1 MGIVVIL
8 GEGFFSVVFSQRVFE
23 ELKGFGIDGVSSFAV
38 EKDIS
43 PGYVGNGGRG

>member
-8 GEGFFSVVFSQRVFE
+8 REGFFPAVFSQRVFK

-38 EKDIS
+38 ERNIS
-43 PGYVGNGGRG
+43 LDCVE